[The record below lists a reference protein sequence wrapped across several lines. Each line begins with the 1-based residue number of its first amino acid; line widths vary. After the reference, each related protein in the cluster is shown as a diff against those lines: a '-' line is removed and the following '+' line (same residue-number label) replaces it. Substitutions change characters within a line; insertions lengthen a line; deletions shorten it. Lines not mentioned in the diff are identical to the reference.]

1 MATDGLLGRA
11 NRFIGGDWLLLM
23 RTVVLSAVFGLASV
37 SEASAKPTEYPD
49 KPIRLIVP
57 YATGG
62 ATDVTARV
70 LASEMSGKL
79 GQQVVVE
86 NKPGVAGAI
95 GAAYVA
101 SQPADGYT
109 LLFGGAGNVTLRPL
123 MDPNLSY
130 KPERDL
136 ATVNHVVTY
145 DHLLVVRADLGV
157 NSVAEL
163 VQMAKSNPGKMT
175 FGSSGSG
182 GSQHLAMELFKQ
194 MAGVDIMHVPYKG
207 EAPAATDLAGGRID
221 MSISSATAV
230 ASYITAGRIKALA
243 TTNRYRSPAFPD
255 LPTVSEAG
263 VKGYEVDIYGGVM
276 APAGTPP
283 AIIDKLNTVI
293 VEIVTSP
300 AIQKRFHDARLI
312 PVGRGP
318 AEFADFLSKE
328 REKWGPVIKSSGAQL

>member
-1 MATDGLLGRA
+1 MTISSLLRKARSLVHNGSRWAITAVSGLVLGMSCLPQA
-11 NRFIGGDWLLLM
+11 
-23 RTVVLSAVFGLASV
+23 AAASG
-37 SEASAKPTEYPD
+37 AYPD

-70 LASEMSGKL
+70 LANEMSARL

-145 DHLLVVRADLGV
+145 DHLLVVRSGLGV

-163 VQMAKSNPGKMT
+163 VQMAKANPGKLS

-182 GSQHLAMELFKQ
+182 GPQHLAMELFKQ
-194 MAGVDIMHVPYKG
+194 MAGVDILHIPYKG

-230 ASYITAGRIKALA
+230 ASHIAAGRIKALA
-243 TTNRYRSPAFPD
+243 TTNQYRSPAFPD

-283 AIIDKLNTVI
+283 AIIDKLNKAI

-300 AIQKRFHDARLI
+300 EIQKKFHDAKLI

-318 AEFADFLSKE
+318 AEFADFLGKE